1 MTSIKFII
9 GPTKDAF
16 IVKKELADMMG
27 TIKELLEDMGEIL
40 EGTEIE
46 VDVDLL
52 AFPYVIQY
60 LQYQF
65 DDKENEEKL
74 KTLDEAF
81 VQSLNVNNE
90 VRFMVMRTAN
100 YLNIPTLLDL
110 LTTNE
115 ANQIKGKTTE
125 ELRKMYNI
133 VNDFTPEEEEQI
145 KKDNAWMNE

>member
-65 DDKENEEKL
+65 DDKGNEEKL

>member
-9 GPTKDAF
+9 KTTGDVF
-16 IVKKELADMMG
+16 LVKKELADMMD
-27 TIKELLEDMGEIL
+27 TIKERLEDMEEIP

-46 VDVDLL
+46 IDADLL

-60 LQYQF
+60 LQYQS
-65 DDKENEEKL
+65 DNKGNEDKL
-74 KTLDEAF
+74 KALDEAF

-90 VRFMVMRTAN
+90 IRFMVMRTAN